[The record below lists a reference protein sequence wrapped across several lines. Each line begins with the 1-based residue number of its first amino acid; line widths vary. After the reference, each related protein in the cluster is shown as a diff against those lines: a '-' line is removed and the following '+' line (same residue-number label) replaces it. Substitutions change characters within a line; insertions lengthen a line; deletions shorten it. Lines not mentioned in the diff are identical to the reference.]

1 MFSTCI
7 HAKSNM
13 FLTAR
18 ERGKLV
24 PAMCRESHNIWVD
37 LGKMFL
43 PYVISPTAG
52 FAGRVDNSVIKYIG
66 FGIGGNKQ
74 TVDIATL
81 YPTLNA
87 DYPGQKTYD
96 KETHTITTLERPVLV
111 TGTGG
116 SGGSG
121 TWAGT
126 VTAPPTFISPN
137 NDGINSTVEFI
148 TAINEQAVNLSGAY
162 PAVPLS
168 EAALILSSQVNSIV
182 GAATASVYDYS
193 DPPGYI
199 GAGRATLVA
208 YNNFAPVT
216 KTTDIAFELR
226 WLLEF

>member
-1 MFSTCI
+1 LF
-7 HAKSNM
+7 
-13 FLTAR
+13 
-18 ERGKLV
+18 
-24 PAMCRESHNIWVD
+24 RESHNIWVD
-37 LGKMFL
+37 LGREFL
-43 PYVISPTAG
+43 PKVISPTAS
-52 FAGRVDNSVIKYIG
+52 FAGRVDDSTIKYIG

-81 YPTLNA
+81 YPTLEA
-87 DYPGQKTYD
+87 DYPGQNTYD
-96 KETHTITTLERPVLV
+96 KETHDITTLERPVLV

-121 TWAGT
+121 TWAGA
-126 VTAPPTFISPN
+126 VTAPPTFIDVSGV
-137 NDGINSTVEFI
+137 DSTVQFT
-148 TAINEQAVNLSGAY
+148 TAINEQAINLSGAY

-168 EAALILSSQVNSIV
+168 EVALILSSQESKIV
-182 GAATASVYDYS
+182 GADAADVYDYA

-199 GAGRATLVA
+199 GADRATIVA